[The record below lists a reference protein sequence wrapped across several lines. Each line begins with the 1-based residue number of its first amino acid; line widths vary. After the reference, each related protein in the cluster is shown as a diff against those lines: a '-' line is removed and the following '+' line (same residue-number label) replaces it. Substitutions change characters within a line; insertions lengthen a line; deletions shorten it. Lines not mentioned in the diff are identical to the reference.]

1 VTTPLS
7 RGGVL
12 RRFVLVAVLPAL
24 VVLLVAGDR
33 LGGLL
38 AVMWLVLVGTVAVA
52 TLSRGDQKPNPH
64 DPRGRLHG

>member
-1 VTTPLS
+1 VS
-7 RGGVL
+7 RAGVL
-12 RRFVLVAVLPAL
+12 RRFVVVAVVPAL

-38 AVMWLVLVGTVAVA
+38 AVMWLVLVGTVALA
-52 TLSRGDQKPNPH
+52 TLSKGEQKPDHH